1 MGCKKLKKIRIGDR
15 LIGEGEPT
23 FIVAEI
29 GVNHNGSVKMAK
41 KLIDAAKEVGADAA
55 KFQAFK
61 TDRIVTKYAEKAA
74 YQKETTDPKKS
85 QYNMLKRLEL
95 SDAEIKELYG
105 YSRKRNIMFLSS
117 AFDEESVD
125 LLDRLNVP
133 AFKVASG
140 EVTDLPL
147 LRHMATKKRPVIL
160 STGLSTL
167 EEIAEALE
175 IFKAEN
181 IEDIVLLH
189 CITSYPARAEEANL
203 KAMDTLR
210 KQFGFPV
217 GFSDHTLG
225 TAVPIAATALG
236 AAFIEK
242 HFTLD
247 NKLSGPDHRASL
259 EPNEFRQMVL
269 DIKNV
274 ERALGNGVKK
284 PTAEE
289 EEIKKAARRSIVAKV
304 RIRRGTIIRESM
316 LDFKRPGSGLE
327 PKNLHKVVGKK
338 ANKDIETDELIT
350 FDKLEW

>member
-147 LRHMATKKRPVIL
+147 LRHMARKKRPVIL

-175 IFKAEN
+175 IFKAED

-189 CITSYPARAEEANL
+189 CITSYPAKAEEANL
-203 KAMDTLR
+203 RVMDVL
-210 KQFGFPV
+210 KKFGFPV

-225 TAVPIAATALG
+225 IAVPLAAVAMG
-236 AAFIEK
+236 AVLIEK

-247 NKLSGPDHRASL
+247 RKLPGPDHRSSL
-259 EPNEFRQMVL
+259 EPNEFEQMVEG
-269 DIKNV
+269 IRNV
-274 ERALGNGVKK
+274 ELALGTGTKK
-284 PTAEE
+284 LTAEE
-289 EEIKKAARRSIVAKV
+289 ENIRSAARRSIVAKV
-304 RIRRGTIIRESM
+304 KIQKGTVIRENM
-316 LDFKRPGSGLE
+316 LDFKRPGTGLE
-327 PKNLHKVVGKK
+327 PKNLHKIVGKR
-338 ANKDIETDELIT
+338 ASKDIEADEMIT
-350 FDKLEW
+350 FTKLLR